1 MGAAAVMSLA
11 EVREKKQ
18 RAEGRQQLHER
29 FAHWSDA
36 LEAQMKEPKPTLEQL
51 TRTVWEQRQAL
62 TGSLTTAILEQRY
75 GGEQAQRSAPWPQC
89 GRTGAARAVVS
100 RTVETLVGE
109 GAVHRPYFY
118 CVPGAPGFA
127 PLEAALSLAEGRNQ
141 VDLQRAAAKLT
152 AEVPYE
158 TAGELFAELTG
169 VTMGRQP
176 LHPATNVV
184 PEGLGALDLAPPRS
198 ESEAK
203 GTAVAV
209 GHRPRPML
217 GLAIDG
223 AQVPTRPETAQGSR
237 PGRKQHRAKRARW
250 P

>member
-29 FAHWSDA
+29 FAHWLDG

-75 GGEQAQRSAPWPQC
+75 GAEQAQRSAPCPQC
-89 GRTGAARAVVS
+89 GRTVAARAVVS

-109 GAVHRPYFY
+109 VAVDRPYFY
-118 CVPGAPGFA
+118 CVPCAHGFA
-127 PLEAALSLAEGRNQ
+127 PLEAALSLAEGRKQ
-141 VDLQRAAAKLT
+141 FDLQRAAAKLT

-158 TAGELFAELTG
+158 TARGLFAEVTG
-169 VTMGRQP
+169 VTLGTERLP
-176 LHPATNVV
+176 TLTNVV
-184 PEGLGALDLAPPRS
+184 TEGLGVLDVAPTRS
-198 ESEAK
+198 EIEAK
-203 GTAVAV
+203 VTAVSV
-209 GHRPRPML
+209 GHRQRPIL
-217 GLAIDG
+217 VLAIDG
-223 AQVPTRPETAQGSR
+223 AQVPTRPETAR
-237 PGRKQHRAKRARW
+237 
-250 P
+250 